1 MSFTPNQQSEKVGF
15 LTTTPLSASGV
26 YTSSLINANGW
37 SQVQTEVN
45 ADQDGTMLFEFCSDA
60 AGTDVVRS
68 LTVPFVAA
76 NGYQLFA
83 APAFTNYI
91 RYTYTNNSGSSQ
103 TDFYFTTKL
112 LSTALSPQ
120 TLRADGFISSAM
132 MTNLTRSVLV
142 GSDDAGNFRNVGTDA
157 EGHLKVHLDEP
168 LTAFGELRVA
178 EMTPLLQV
186 VHPYEL
192 NLDLM
197 STGSTTASGSVVHNT
212 GTTMIEINSG
222 AASSSSGVAN
232 TRKLVKYRNG
242 QGIMIRFTALY
253 DTAVSGNEQWAG
265 WGDADDGY
273 LFGYSGT
280 SYGILKRNSS
290 NGDLFIPQTSWNIDT
305 MDGDSDASNP
315 SGQLLDPTKGNVYQ
329 IQAQWLGFGAVNF
342 FIESNNT
349 GQFEPVHQIKY
360 ANENTVV
367 SSVNPTFPLW
377 LESTNTTNSTNVTLK
392 NASLAAFNE
401 GIVRF
406 TGPNKA
412 FGNAKATTTDTVVF
426 SLQNPTTYKGK
437 TNRSRIKIESLNV
450 YTDQGNAD
458 PVTFTL
464 QLDPTLAS
472 TSFTSF
478 GNYTAIET
486 DVAGTLSAAGT
497 VIFQAGATEVDSKT
511 IDLTGYDIFLNPGET
526 ISVVGNGSNTGSGA
540 ALSWVED
547 L

>member
-112 LSTALSPQ
+112 LSTSLSPQ

-132 MTNLTRSVLV
+132 MTNLSRSILV
-142 GSDDAGNFRNVGTDA
+142 GTDEAGNFRNVGTDYKGDLSVSI
-157 EGHLKVHLDEP
+157 EKP
-168 LTAFGELRVA
+168 LTAFGELRTA
-178 EMTPLLQV
+178 EMSPVLQIT
-186 VHPYEL
+186 HPYEL
-192 NLDLM
+192 NLDLI
-197 STGSTTASGSVVHNT
+197 STASTTGSGSVVHNT
-212 GTTMIEINSG
+212 GTTMIEVNSG
-222 AASSSSGVAN
+222 AATSSAGIAN

-242 QGIMIRFTALY
+242 QGLLVRYTALF
-253 DTAVSGNEQWAG
+253 DTAVSGNNQLAG
-265 WGDADDGY
+265 WGDSEDGFF
-273 LFGYSGT
+273 FGYSGT
-280 SYGILKRNSS
+280 TFGIIRRNSVS
-290 NGDLFIPQTSWNIDT
+290 GDEFIAQSSWNIDT
-305 MDGDSDASNP
+305 MDGSSNSSNP
-315 SGQLLDPTKGNVYQ
+315 SSQSLEPTNGNVYQ
-329 IQAQWLGFGAVNF
+329 IQIQWLGFGAINF
-342 FIESNNT
+342 FIEASKT

-360 ANENTVV
+360 ANSNTSV
-367 SSVNPTFPLW
+367 SVVNPTYPLTI
-377 LESTNTTNSTNVTLK
+377 ESTNTTNSTNVTIQ
-392 NASLAAFNE
+392 NASLASFNE
-401 GIVRF
+401 GEVKY

-450 YTDQGNAD
+450 YTDQGNAN
-458 PVTFTL
+458 PVNFTL

-511 IDLTGYDIFLNPGET
+511 IDLTGYDIFLNPGEI